1 MSLSIL
7 RAPKSGANVPP
18 RVRASGRRDVE
29 NAPDAAAAADADASS
44 AGSTCAIGF
53 GRTPDGDGGW
63 WMVGVMVISE
73 LLQTEDEEH

>member
-1 MSLSIL
+1 MAMSLSIL

-18 RVRASGRRDVE
+18 GARASGRRDVE
-29 NAPDAAAAADADASS
+29 NAAVAADADASS

-73 LLQTEDEEH
+73 LLQTEDGEH

>member
-1 MSLSIL
+1 MSLSSL

-18 RVRASGRRDVE
+18 RVRASGRRVVE
-29 NAPDAAAAADADASS
+29 NAAVAADADADASS